1 MYIFGKLI
9 GSVFG
14 FLLTGNILGIVL
26 GVYLGHLFDKGL
38 KQNLLPFLRTSAR
51 AGIGQKQFFK
61 TTFLMMG
68 FLAKLDGRVS
78 EREINV
84 ARLVMDRLSLD
95 ADQKR
100 QAIDYFT
107 QGKEQDFDFK
117 DTLNSFA
124 SQCRHQRQIAE
135 LFLDLQVQGA
145 MADGRMIGSKRQVLI
160 QICGALGIPNSILYN
175 LETQYHKHS
184 AYSSS
189 SSSYHRQEHDI
200 SPANELD
207 ESYKILGVDRT
218 ATDAHIKKAY
228 RKLVS
233 QNHPDKLVS
242 KGLPPEM
249 IKLATEKTQ
258 KIHKA
263 YEIVQQARGMK

>member
-9 GSVFG
+9 GSIFG
-14 FLLTGNILGIVL
+14 FLLIGNILGVVL
-26 GVYLGHLFDKGL
+26 GLYLGHLFDKGL
-38 KQNLLPFLRTSAR
+38 KQNLLPFLGRPAR
-51 AGIGQKQFFK
+51 GGIGQKQFFK
-61 TTFLMMG
+61 TTFLIMG
-68 FLAKLDGRVS
+68 YLAKLDGRVS

-100 QAIDYFT
+100 EAIEYFT

-117 DTLNSFA
+117 ETLSSFA
-124 SQCRHQRQIAE
+124 HQCRHQPQISE

-160 QICGALGIPNSILYN
+160 QICSALRIPNSILYN
-175 LETQYHKHS
+175 LETQYHKQS
-184 AYSSS
+184 GQDSTTGSSRGHQ
-189 SSSYHRQEHDI
+189 YAA
-200 SPANELD
+200 SPVSELA

-218 ATDAHIKKAY
+218 ATDVQIKKAY